1 MKISF
6 KTASAEFFGELND
19 TPASRELIKSL
30 PISSRVSTWGDEI
43 YFDTGV
49 AAPDAGATMNP
60 AVGEIGYWPPGR
72 CLCVF
77 FGPTPA
83 SDSGDPVAASPVV
96 VVGKTSASPELL
108 RGIADGEEIT
118 VSAAP
123 GPA

>member
-1 MKISF
+1 MKIHF
-6 KTASAEFFGELND
+6 QTLSAEFTGELND
-19 TPASRELIKSL
+19 TPAARELIKNL

-43 YFDTGV
+43 YFDAGI
-49 AAPDAGATMNP
+49 AAPDAGATMKP

-83 SDSGDPVAASPVV
+83 SDSEDPVPASPVV

-108 RGIADGEEIT
+108 RGIAAGEEIT

-123 GPA
+123 EPA

>member
-1 MKISF
+1 MKIRF
-6 KTASAEFFGELND
+6 QTLSAEFSGELND
-19 TPASRELIKSL
+19 TPAARELIKNL
-30 PISSRVSTWGDEI
+30 PVSSRVSTWGDEI
-43 YFDTGV
+43 YFDAGI
-49 AAPDAGATMNP
+49 AAPDAGATMKP

-83 SDSGDPVAASPVV
+83 SDSEDPVPASPVV

-108 RGIADGEEIT
+108 RGIAAGEEIT

-123 GPA
+123 EPA

>member
-1 MKISF
+1 MKIRF
-6 KTASAEFFGELND
+6 QTLSAEFSGELND
-19 TPASRELIKSL
+19 TPAARELIKNL
-30 PISSRVSTWGDEI
+30 PVSSRVSTWGDEI

-49 AAPDAGATMNP
+49 AAPDTGATMKP

-83 SDSGDPVAASPVV
+83 SDSEDPVPASPVV

-108 RGIADGEEIT
+108 RGIAAGEEIT

-123 GPA
+123 EPA